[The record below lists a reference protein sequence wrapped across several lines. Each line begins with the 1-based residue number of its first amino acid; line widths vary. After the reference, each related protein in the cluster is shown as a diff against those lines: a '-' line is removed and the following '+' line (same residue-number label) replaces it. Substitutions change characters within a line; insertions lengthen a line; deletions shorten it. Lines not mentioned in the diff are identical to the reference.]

1 MSQSFF
7 RYDQFDFLID
17 IVPREDM
24 KPAANKSGRDDL
36 MNSGVIT
43 SGSMVAGSSNQSVRM
58 VPDQVTYYFQQQQQ
72 QHQSV
77 VQPTANTLQPQIIQL
92 QVMPNNI
99 NQTYIY
105 LKLDSNSCF
114 LELNNQKKLLLNF
127 L

>member
-72 QHQSV
+72 QHQAV
-77 VQPTANTLQPQIIQL
+77 AQPTANTLQPQIIQL

-99 NQTYIY
+99 NQSYIY
-105 LKLDSNSCF
+105 LKLDSNNCF
-114 LELNNQKKLLLNF
+114 LELNNQKKLILIF

>member
-1 MSQSFF
+1 MNVSTKKSHKKTFQSFF

-72 QHQSV
+72 QHQAV
-77 VQPTANTLQPQIIQL
+77 AQPTANTLQPQIIQL

-99 NQTYIY
+99 NQNYIC
-105 LKLDSNSCF
+105 LKLDSN
-114 LELNNQKKLLLNF
+114 
-127 L
+127 

>member
-105 LKLDSNSCF
+105 LKLDSNNCF
-114 LELNNQKKLLLNF
+114 LELNNQKKLILNF

>member
-1 MSQSFF
+1 
-7 RYDQFDFLID
+7 
-17 IVPREDM
+17 M

>member
-114 LELNNQKKLLLNF
+114 LELNNQKKLILNF